1 MSRPLRIALVAP
13 VAVAVPPPRSGSIE
27 VLTAHLAD
35 GLAARGQDVTLF
47 ATGDSTTR
55 ATLSATFPR
64 GYRVDP
70 AFWPWELCELFN
82 LAHAVER
89 AAEFDVIHCQSEYY
103 PMSLAFERL
112 ASRPLLHSVHYV
124 PGPAEVAMWTR
135 YPTARFVAV
144 SETQARRLEGMDVVA
159 TIHHGLDPDVFTFR
173 ETADDYVLFLGRFTE
188 GKGARQAIDI
198 AAAAGLKLVLAAQ
211 ANDYYRSAI
220 EPLVDGERVVYAGE
234 VSGAEKVALLGGARA
249 LVYPVQA
256 AESFGLVLVE
266 AMMCGT
272 PVAAIDTGAVR
283 EVVEDG
289 VTGIVAAALADVPA
303 ILPRAMALD
312 RRQVRA
318 RAVARFSVAR
328 MVDAYLEVYRRLA
341 ECRR

>member
-13 VAVAVPPPRSGSIE
+13 VAVSVPPPRSGSIE

-35 GLAARGQDVTLF
+35 GLTARGQDVTLF

-55 ATLSATFPR
+55 ATLSPTFPR
-64 GYRVDP
+64 GYREDP

-82 LAHAVER
+82 LSAAVDR

-103 PMSLAFERL
+103 PMSLAFEPL
-112 ASRPLLHSVHYV
+112 ASRPLLHCVHYI

-135 YPTARFVAV
+135 YPAATFVAV
-144 SETQARRLEGMDVVA
+144 SETQARRLEGMTVVA
-159 TIHHGLDPDVFTFR
+159 TIHHGLDPDVFSFR
-173 ETADDYVLFLGRFTE
+173 ESPDDYVLFLGRFTE

-198 AAAAGLKLVLAAQ
+198 ARAAGLRIRLAAQ
-211 ANDYYRSAI
+211 ANDYYRTAI
-220 EPLVDGERVVYAGE
+220 EPLVDGDRVVYAGE

-272 PVAAIDTGAVR
+272 PVAALDAGAVR

-289 VTGIVAAALADVPA
+289 VTGIVVPALEDLPAALPQ
-303 ILPRAMALD
+303 AMALD
-312 RRQVRA
+312 RRRVRE
-318 RAVARFSVAR
+318 RAVARFGVAR
-328 MVDAYLEVYRRLA
+328 MVDAYLAVYRALA
-341 ECRR
+341 ARQR